1 VKLLVLKILNGKI
14 NQDSC
19 IRISLIGNVNI
30 IEEFNI
36 YPTRVKLTILFA
48 ISSLY
53 KDIGRLQI
61 YPALIIISFWRL
73 NS

>member
-1 VKLLVLKILNGKI
+1 
-14 NQDSC
+14 
-19 IRISLIGNVNI
+19 
-30 IEEFNI
+30 
-36 YPTRVKLTILFA
+36 
-48 ISSLY
+48 LY